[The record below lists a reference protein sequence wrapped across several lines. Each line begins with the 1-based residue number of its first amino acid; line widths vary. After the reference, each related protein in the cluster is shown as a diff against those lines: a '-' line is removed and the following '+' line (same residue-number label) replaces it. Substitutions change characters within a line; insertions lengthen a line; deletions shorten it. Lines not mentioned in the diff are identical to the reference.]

1 MIKFR
6 IDQGSEAH
14 RTPAHEWTG
23 SIIANPYSSALDQ
36 LGHPINGKEKS
47 VLHMITFYSLKH
59 HKYILNFNTE
69 KVQHKKIKQ

>member
-1 MIKFR
+1 MIEGGFEPPPPER
-6 IDQGSEAH
+6 LE
-14 RTPAHEWTG
+14 
-23 SIIANPYSSALDQ
+23 PYSSALDQ

-47 VLHMITFYSLKH
+47 VLHIITFYSLKH